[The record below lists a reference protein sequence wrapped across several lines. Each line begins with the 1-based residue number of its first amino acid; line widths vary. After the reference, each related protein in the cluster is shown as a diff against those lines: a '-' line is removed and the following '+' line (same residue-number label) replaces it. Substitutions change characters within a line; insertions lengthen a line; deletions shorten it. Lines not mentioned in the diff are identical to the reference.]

1 MKKKISMKYLL
12 QHADSENLERIAND
26 YPAPETR
33 KKELFPEYADSET
46 FEVLP
51 MKHSVR
57 WSAVLSVAAAFAF
70 IFGNALLF
78 THLPKPQQQAEE
90 SGAEESVSASPS
102 VSSQEK
108 GAEEFESAFPSSSV
122 SSQERGETSTE
133 RNPENFS
140 GQTTV
145 ASEFSGKSSSSVT
158 IVSGTEKKSGTSPES
173 SSKNTGKTT
182 DSTKTTQT
190 ETVSST
196 AQDQNQNPIQENL
209 PVEIVQSSG
218 QTSDFWLEAAD
229 LDENGLPVLPGF
241 RVKWAQTNN
250 LPDSAIQIF
259 PLFAL
264 NMQILER
271 YRPSYLPEG
280 FSFKGEEAGAIYSDL
295 LSVPCEIALDG
306 KTIQGS
312 FFQKAKN
319 AAEASIDNVS
329 YNGTS
334 AFLSADSKFYPINI
348 SGNYGYFKINHTEI
362 CLNWVQNGYLFGLCF
377 DDLPVSYIQ
386 ELLKIAG
393 SVQIESSAQQPEI
406 ASLAIPGFR
415 IVDTYSKLNGQ
426 EQVYQIQPENRSAP
440 KLIETRYRPSF
451 VPEGFELKNFA
462 DLTSSTDCVY
472 AKNDQNIIIF
482 WQYSNWQDLGYLEF
496 HTIESLI
503 SNVKP
508 VTVNGHYGY
517 LINGKIER
525 DMESFASNYGLDA
538 NYQSQTG
545 LHLVWLEGDY
555 EFVIGAEDL
564 SEEEVI
570 QIAESIQP
578 MPDVEIQGYT
588 VRFQKFDYDDEFAY
602 HFYAENI
609 PLQIPNF
616 EKWYQPVTLPDG
628 FSLNTSYGWDFG
640 TMERILLYD
649 KNGQNAIIFKQETI
663 DTAYRISEKNIQN
676 VRSIS
681 INGGASYILSYQAD
695 QPGFMEVLLGGSY
708 QPQNKTF
715 LSWNDG
721 KYVFSLQGE
730 DVSEEDLIK
739 MAESIDFEYYSRYS
753 GGIQNIDYE
762 KMMENNP
769 FPNKFN
775 PYDPE

>member
-12 QHADSENLERIAND
+12 QHADYENLERIAND

-33 KKELFPEYADSET
+33 KKELLPEYADSET

-57 WSAVLSVAAAFAF
+57 WSAVLSAAAAFAF
-70 IFGNALLF
+70 VFGNVLLF

-90 SGAEESVSASPS
+90 SVPVQTA
-102 VSSQEK
+102 VSSPTESLNESEK
-108 GAEEFESAFPSSSV
+108 F
-122 SSQERGETSTE
+122 
-133 RNPENFS
+133 
-140 GQTTV
+140 QTTAV
-145 ASEFSGKSSSSVT
+145 SEFSGKKSSSMTMKNQQTT
-158 IVSGTEKKSGTSPES
+158 IVSGTEKKSGTSPET

-182 DSTKTTQT
+182 NSTKTTQT

-196 AQDQNQNPIQENL
+196 AQNQNQNSIQENL

-218 QTSDFWLEAAD
+218 QTSDFWLEEAD
-229 LDENGLPVLPGF
+229 LDENGLPILPGF
-241 RVKWAQTNN
+241 RVKWAKTNN

-271 YRPSYLPEG
+271 YRPSYLPEE
-280 FSFKGEEAGAIYSDL
+280 FSFKGEEAGTIYSDL

-377 DDLPVSYIQ
+377 DALPVSYI
-386 ELLKIAG
+386 EEMLRIAA
-393 SVQIESSAQQPEI
+393 SVQLERSAQQPEI

-588 VRFQKFDYDDEFAY
+588 VRFQKFSYENEFAY

-681 INGGASYILSYQAD
+681 INGGAGYILSYQAD

-775 PYDPE
+775 PYDPD